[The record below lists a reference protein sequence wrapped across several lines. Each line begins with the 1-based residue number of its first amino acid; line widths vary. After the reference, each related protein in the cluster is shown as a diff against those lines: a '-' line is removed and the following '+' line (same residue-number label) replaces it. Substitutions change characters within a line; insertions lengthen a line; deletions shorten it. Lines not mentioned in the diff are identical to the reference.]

1 MSVQRLVR
9 ARVVLAVGL
18 MVLSGSD
25 FHTLFTIDFAGP
37 TMRLLE
43 PVWFFHVFGIDRA
56 HPVTVLL
63 AFGLLM
69 VGNLALLVGFRVRA
83 AIAIICVSFLY
94 LQGVRDSTAGDEH
107 HRFYMWFHAL
117 LLLAF
122 SRFPEIRGAGRL
134 PVDPPLEAWQTSWP
148 IRAAQTYVC
157 GFYFVAGLAKLRVSG
172 LDWVLDGTA
181 IQKMLIMKGTR
192 WGIDDGTLGWFAENP
207 LLCHFTVLS
216 ILVME
221 LGFPLVFFLRAKR
234 AILAFLVAMTV
245 FHWSSAIFAEV
256 NFWVTPALL
265 FALFYPFGETPPASE
280 LTA

>member
-1 MSVQRLVR
+1 MLLERARRSWNRHFFEHPVSVQRLVR

-134 PVDPPLEAWQTSWP
+134 
-148 IRAAQTYVC
+148 R
-157 GFYFVAGLAKLRVSG
+157 
-172 LDWVLDGTA
+172 
-181 IQKMLIMKGTR
+181 
-192 WGIDDGTLGWFAENP
+192 
-207 LLCHFTVLS
+207 
-216 ILVME
+216 
-221 LGFPLVFFLRAKR
+221 
-234 AILAFLVAMTV
+234 
-245 FHWSSAIFAEV
+245 
-256 NFWVTPALL
+256 
-265 FALFYPFGETPPASE
+265 
-280 LTA
+280 